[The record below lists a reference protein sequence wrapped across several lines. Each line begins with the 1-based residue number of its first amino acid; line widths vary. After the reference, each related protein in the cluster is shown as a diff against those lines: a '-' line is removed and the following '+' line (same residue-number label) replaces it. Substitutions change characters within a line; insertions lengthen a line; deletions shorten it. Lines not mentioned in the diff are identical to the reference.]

1 MSLGM
6 LAIATVEKSRR
17 QDAFSRVPVPA
28 LAPLIAAAFAV
39 GQPVFAHLIGILRW
53 DQCFCGGA
61 EEGWGLGLTAVL
73 WYTAIAVPAG
83 VLLARRIIG
92 RPLRARPSEFVS
104 GIVPAALGA
113 MAATPVVAALARTA
127 VVPGVDYPG
136 VVAAFSVPV
145 GVGIGVLAAMAALAS
160 AAVVRGLL
168 ASWLWVWSVGLV
180 SAVLLRIAHSDTAQ
194 PLGGV
199 DLGFA
204 EGWVADGLRALGD
217 LGWLLAVLV
226 PTVVAAFVAYRSV
239 RSGSGAI
246 AATIGGAAGALLL
259 VAAYRGQGELAGTW
273 YVVALIELALS
284 VVAAIV
290 AALVTKLRFP
300 AAGRVTAP

>member
-1 MSLGM
+1 M
-6 LAIATVEKSRR
+6 LAHATVEKPRR

-28 LAPLIAAAFAV
+28 LAPLIAAAFAA
-39 GQPVFAHLIGILRW
+39 GQPLFAHLIGILRW

-104 GIVPAALGA
+104 GIIPAALGSL
-113 MAATPVVAALARTA
+113 AATPVVAALARSA

-136 VVAAFSVPV
+136 VVAAFGVPV
-145 GVGIGVLAAMAALAS
+145 GAVIGVLAAMAALAS

-168 ASWLWVWSVGLV
+168 ASWLWVWFVGLV
-180 SAVLLRIAHSDTAQ
+180 SAVLLRLAHADTAQ

-199 DLGFA
+199 DLAFA
-204 EGWVADGLRALGD
+204 DGWAADGLHAVSD

-226 PTVVAAFVAYRSV
+226 PTAAAAFVAYRSV
-239 RSGSGAI
+239 RSGSGAA
-246 AATIGGAAGALLL
+246 AATLGGAAGALLI
-259 VAAYRGQGELAGTW
+259 VAAYRGRGDTLSGGETW
-273 YVVALIELALS
+273 YAVAVAELALS
-284 VVAAIV
+284 VVAAIA
-290 AALVTKLRFP
+290 AALVTKVRYP
-300 AAGRVTAP
+300 ADARR